1 MSSQNSISGTYARG
15 NDEWLCWD
23 VCVCVC
29 VCVCNN
35 ADSMKWQVVEERH
48 FKLARDP
55 PYFDVCGIEVHCH
68 DPAKHA
74 RQRHSL
80 IAECW
85 LWYLHVS
92 IGHVQ
97 VHANHSDS
105 KCFSIH
111 FVTIHIA
118 QCWPTLCHRFD
129 SKGTAWPAINGYC
142 AFANDANVVIAFATH
157 VFWRQRMMMMMMMMM
172 SQCRCRHEDATQQAN
187 NFIMPLSM
195 GNYELVR
202 WVIAWSTWTNVVARC
217 EVDINT
223 KRSGLSRTFG
233 GARLCCRYNR
243 CRTTQNIRIVAL
255 SSQSNPMPMCVFS
268 LSLSLSFVC
277 PNHTLS
283 YTFTSIIAYK
293 CNDAFI
299 RITLFVHSLQTKCLL
314 VQICCSFCSICCHLS
329 PFPIFQQHILL
340 LVNFEYGSKYDFIQQ
355 SIWNS
360 YRDCDRCQMKEFS
373 SFFLFLFLSLSLSFS
388 LFICVVLN

>member
-1 MSSQNSISGTYARG
+1 MLR
-15 NDEWLCWD
+15 CM
-23 VCVCVC
+23 C

-80 IAECW
+80 ISECW

-157 VFWRQRMMMMMMMMM
+157 VFLAAADDDDDDEPM
-172 SQCRCRHEDATQQAN
+172 S
-187 NFIMPLSM
+187 M
-195 GNYELVR
+195 
-202 WVIAWSTWTNVVARC
+202 STWGR
-217 EVDINT
+217 NT
-223 KRSGLSRTFG
+223 TSKQLYY
-233 GARLCCRYNR
+233 A
-243 CRTTQNIRIVAL
+243 
-255 SSQSNPMPMCVFS
+255 
-268 LSLSLSFVC
+268 
-277 PNHTLS
+277 TL
-283 YTFTSIIAYK
+283 
-293 CNDAFI
+293 N
-299 RITLFVHSLQTKCLL
+299 
-314 VQICCSFCSICCHLS
+314 
-329 PFPIFQQHILL
+329 
-340 LVNFEYGSKYDFIQQ
+340 G
-355 SIWNS
+355 
-360 YRDCDRCQMKEFS
+360 
-373 SFFLFLFLSLSLSFS
+373 
-388 LFICVVLN
+388 